1 MVPQPEAYIYPKLQ
15 KKDERG
21 LRKWDLREMR
31 MVDGRCQQ
39 QGMKLQVAADLR
51 SEVDV
56 LTRRGL
62 SEEGH
67 ETFGGVGQ
75 SQANRCRAADPLE
88 V

>member
-1 MVPQPEAYIYPKLQ
+1 MVPQPEAYICLKLQ
-15 KKDERG
+15 RKDEHG

-31 MVDGRCQQ
+31 MVGGRCQQ
-39 QGMKLQVAADLR
+39 QGMKLQVAADFRL
-51 SEVDV
+51 EVDA
-56 LTRRGL
+56 LTRSGL

-75 SQANRCRAADPLE
+75 SQTNRCRDADPPE